1 MKYILM
7 LNPEESNN
15 MLINYDFIS
24 EVLQDF
30 DNKELEIEEVKQEES
45 IYSYIFSFEKGYFEM
60 FLSKKMD
67 SISLEGD
74 WEKTIAFVV
83 LFASYLPDNQKVH
96 FFDSSYDNNMLVD
109 FSTNRK
115 DIESVFSY

>member
-1 MKYILM
+1 M